1 MSRIIAISTAISIAT
16 MLAIAPPAAAQATPI
31 PPQAAAAVATAAA
44 VPSRYSGN
52 CPAPIDF
59 IGRIIATAVGMTID
73 YQWERSNG
81 STSKVQHVTVT
92 AAARN
97 HGADSGAAP
106 YSVPTAVDRWKVG
119 FPARGGRFW
128 ERVHIIA
135 PVDFTSPQAQT
146 DVDCGE

>member
-1 MSRIIAISTAISIAT
+1 MSRIIAVSFAA
-16 MLAIAPPAAAQATPI
+16 MLATAAPAAAQATPA

-44 VPSRYSGN
+44 VPPQYSGN

-59 IGRIIATAVGMTID
+59 VGRITATAVGMTID

-81 STSKVQHVTVT
+81 SASKVLHLTVT

-97 HGADSGAAP
+97 HGADSAAAP

-135 PVDFTSPQAQT
+135 PVDFTSRQAQT